1 MTGAL
6 REREREG
13 SKKEGEG
20 DGLLLAK
27 AGREV
32 TAASWSGPLST
43 TTLAQ

>member
-1 MTGAL
+1 M

-13 SKKEGEG
+13 STKEGER
-20 DGLLLAK
+20 DDLLLAK

-32 TAASWSGPLST
+32 TATSWSGPLST